1 MVLSSFPFATA
12 GAWLPGDG
20 LSQQLIDGIESFACE
35 TAPGSALSLSPPRPR
50 ICLPGYFGE
59 QARCMFLAAAE
70 AGSASVKAAV
80 PSARRAHD
88 TFTLLL
94 AGPERRFGISRISG
108 RDALSPY
115 SRVGVIGL
123 LRRLSAQLWFRAVFM
138 TSFSGGGQCLLS
150 ASVSYAARRG

>member
-1 MVLSSFPFATA
+1 MVLSSFPFAMA

-35 TAPGSALSLSPPRPR
+35 TAPGSALSLSPPGPVSACQDTSGNRHAACSWLQPRRARP
-50 ICLPGYFGE
+50 
-59 QARCMFLAAAE
+59 
-70 AGSASVKAAV
+70 ASRQ
-80 PSARRAHD
+80 PFPARRAHD
-88 TFTLLL
+88 TFTLLP

-115 SRVGVIGL
+115 SRVGLIGL
-123 LRRLSAQLWFRAVFM
+123 LRRLSAQLWFRAVFRA
-138 TSFSGGGQCLLS
+138 SFSGGGQCLLS